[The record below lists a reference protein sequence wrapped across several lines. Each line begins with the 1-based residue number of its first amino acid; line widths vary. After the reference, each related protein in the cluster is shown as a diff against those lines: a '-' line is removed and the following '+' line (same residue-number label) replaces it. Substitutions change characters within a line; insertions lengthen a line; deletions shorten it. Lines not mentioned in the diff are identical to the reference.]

1 MTEHLWDLGQAFPWH
16 HPRNRFAA
24 SYKAYDQEALFG
36 QVSSRYFNSVKRA
49 QIQTTWDLESSDP
62 DSENIIVSEDSLASF
77 EDDFDV
83 EVEDEDDKD
92 ERDLYAS
99 HCESTEDI
107 MAYAE
112 EPLADEE
119 WLKKYEAANKENK
132 RLEQELQA
140 RLDGAVQVETWW
152 VSENHFAGVL
162 STVNKLPCFF
172 RQKA

>member
-1 MTEHLWDLGQAFPWH
+1 MTKRLFSH
-16 HPRNRFAA
+16 RFLHVILT
-24 SYKAYDQEALFG
+24 ALNALKF
-36 QVSSRYFNSVKRA
+36 K
-49 QIQTTWDLESSDP
+49 QTRDLESSDP

-77 EDDFDV
+77 DDDFDI

-92 ERDLYAS
+92 EHDLYAS

-119 WLKKYEAANKENK
+119 WLKKYQAANKENK
-132 RLEQELQA
+132 QLEQELQA

-152 VSENHFAGVL
+152 VTEIHFAGVL
-162 STVNKLPCFF
+162 SIVNYANKLPCFF
-172 RQKA
+172 CQQT